1 MPQTSEIRQP
11 SAGTAQLTP
20 ISLPS
25 MFERYRDGVQREL
38 ISVTSSKA
46 HSLYGMLRYHLGWT
60 DEHFQ
65 SLPILAPQGK
75 AIRPT
80 LCLFACEALGG
91 NWRAILPAAVAL
103 ELIHNFSLIHD
114 DIQDGDLERRHRPTV
129 WALWGQPYALV
140 AGNAM
145 RGLADIT
152 YMSLVNRG
160 VNKTR
165 ALRGATLLSRS
176 YLEMIEGQC
185 LDLSFEGRMDIT
197 LKEYLTMI
205 SLKTGALIRCSM
217 ELGAILT
224 TEDEDSIAAFGRC
237 GGLLGRAFQIQDD
250 MLGTWGDDETT
261 GKAVGNDIRRKKMS
275 FPIVHA
281 LQRSHDDD
289 RGTLKDIYN
298 KASLDDEDVQ
308 QVLAI
313 LDESGAQLNAQ
324 QTTQEMTHLALKE
337 VESLE
342 FPPWA
347 WQEIEGLVEFL
358 NTRRY

>member
-1 MPQTSEIRQP
+1 
-11 SAGTAQLTP
+11 
-20 ISLPS
+20 
-25 MFERYRDGVQREL
+25 
-38 ISVTSSKA
+38 
-46 HSLYGMLRYHLGWT
+46 MLRYHLGWT

-65 SLPILAPQGK
+65 PLSSLAPQGK

-91 NWRAILPAAVAL
+91 NWRAILPAAAAL

-129 WALWGQPYALV
+129 WALWGQPCALV
-140 AGNAM
+140 AGNTM
-145 RGLADIT
+145 SSLADIV
-152 YMSLVNRG
+152 SLSLGDRG
-160 VNKTR
+160 IDKIK
-165 ALRGATLLSRS
+165 ALKAAALLSRS

-197 LKEYLTMI
+197 LKEYLTMV
-205 SLKTGALIRCSM
+205 SQKTGALIRCSM
-217 ELGAILT
+217 ELGALLA
-224 TEDEDSIAAFGRC
+224 TEDEDVIAAFGRC

-250 MLGTWGDDETT
+250 MLGIWGDEETT
-261 GKAVGNDIRRKKMS
+261 GKAAGNDIRRKKKS
-275 FPIVHA
+275 FPVVHA
-281 LQRSHDDD
+281 LQRSH
-289 RGTLKDIYN
+289 GEAQGALKDVYN

-313 LDESGAQLNAQ
+313 LEETGAQENAH

-337 VESLE
+337 VENLE

-347 WQEIEGLVEFL
+347 WREIEGLVEFL